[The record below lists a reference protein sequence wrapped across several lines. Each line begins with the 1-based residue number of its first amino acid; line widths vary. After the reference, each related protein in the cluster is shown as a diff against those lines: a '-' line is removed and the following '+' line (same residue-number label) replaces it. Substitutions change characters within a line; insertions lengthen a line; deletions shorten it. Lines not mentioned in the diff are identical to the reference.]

1 MVFPSSVTVSSPN
14 VYVIFTIVPETEGS
28 ELNAKEA
35 YQMISRAIDNEAA
48 DVDLG
53 SNPKAY
59 KEADVTRDS
68 SELQNMVNMYN
79 SLAKAKLTY
88 AFSGAI

>member
-1 MVFPSSVTVSSPN
+1 MCQKENQIAPENAYVSFLIQN
-14 VYVIFTIVPETEGS
+14 LLLCQTEGS

-59 KEADVTRDS
+59 KEADDER
-68 SELQNMVNMYN
+68 
-79 SLAKAKLTY
+79 
-88 AFSGAI
+88 

>member
-1 MVFPSSVTVSSPN
+1 
-14 VYVIFTIVPETEGS
+14 
-28 ELNAKEA
+28 
-35 YQMISRAIDNEAA
+35 MISGAIDNEAA

-59 KEADVTRDS
+59 KKADVTRDS

-79 SLAKAKLTY
+79 GLAKVNITY
-88 AFSGAI
+88 TFWR

>member
-1 MVFPSSVTVSSPN
+1 M
-14 VYVIFTIVPETEGS
+14 PETEGS

-35 YQMISRAIDNEAA
+35 YQMICGAIDNDAA

-59 KEADVTRDS
+59 MKADVTRES
-68 SELQNMVNMYN
+68 SELQNMVNTYN
-79 SLAKAKLTY
+79 SLQKQISHIHLEMKR
-88 AFSGAI
+88 

>member
-1 MVFPSSVTVSSPN
+1 MSEDTV
-14 VYVIFTIVPETEGS
+14 GS

-79 SLAKAKLTY
+79 SLAKVNIT
-88 AFSGAI
+88 

>member
-1 MVFPSSVTVSSPN
+1 
-14 VYVIFTIVPETEGS
+14 
-28 ELNAKEA
+28 
-35 YQMISRAIDNEAA
+35 MISGAIDNEAA

-53 SNPKAY
+53 KQSKAY

-79 SLAKAKLTY
+79 SLAKQISHIHLEMKR
-88 AFSGAI
+88 